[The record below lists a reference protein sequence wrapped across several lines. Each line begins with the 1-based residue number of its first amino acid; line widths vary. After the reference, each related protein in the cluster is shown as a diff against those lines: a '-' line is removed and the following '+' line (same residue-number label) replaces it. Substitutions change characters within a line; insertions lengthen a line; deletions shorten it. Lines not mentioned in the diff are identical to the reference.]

1 MSTHTQICYID
12 YVQGFVYV
20 PIYFHTI
27 CTMCEYVYKVQSCT
41 QPCLWCACACACVRL
56 TKTINIVVVG
66 VQLKESCVGG
76 AVVGGVGDGGGCGGG
91 WWLIG
96 VLRVA

>member
-41 QPCLWCACACACVRL
+41 QPCLWCACACAFVRL
-56 TKTINIVVVG
+56 TKTINIVVG

-76 AVVGGVGDGGGCGGG
+76 AVVGGVGDGGCCGGG
-91 WWLIG
+91 WWLTG